1 VVIPFWWLLA
11 GAWNVIWVRLG
22 CSLKFIVSFDMDQA
36 VFWVQSFLQ
45 LLYLDIIHPRYCCC
59 PMVCR
64 TKIFVFEFQTGIA
77 KIVCR
82 TSFSYGMIFV
92 SLNSNTTGVTGGAG
106 SAYPSAAYVFTCSFC
121 VGSCYSIFFFV
132 QCFVSRSLFFCFFFF
147 WPLSVLPFTAS
158 VYHFG
163 IFRLCLS
170 SSFWFSIAL
179 TLDIKYK
186 IL

>member
-132 QCFVSRSLFFCFFFF
+132 QCFVYRSLFFRSFSFDHCTVC
-147 WPLSVLPFTAS
+147 SS
-158 VYHFG
+158 VYGFCLPLWHLQTFFKF
-163 IFRLCLS
+163 IVLILNSFNFR
-170 SSFWFSIAL
+170 
-179 TLDIKYK
+179 Y
-186 IL
+186 

>member
-1 VVIPFWWLLA
+1 
-11 GAWNVIWVRLG
+11 LG
-22 CSLKFIVSFDMDQA
+22 SSLKFIVSFDMDQA

-45 LLYLDIIHPRYCCC
+45 LIYLDIIHPRYCCC

-64 TKIFVFEFQTGIA
+64 TNLFVFEFHTRIA

-82 TSFSYGMIFV
+82 TSFPYGMIFV

-121 VGSCYSIFFFV
+121 VGSCCSIFNVLCNVLFIVVCSFV
-132 QCFVSRSLFFCFFFF
+132 LFLLTIV
-147 WPLSVLPFTAS
+147 LSVLWFTAS

-163 IFRLCLS
+163 VFRLFLS
-170 SSFWFSIAL
+170 SSL
-179 TLDIKYK
+179 
-186 IL
+186 